1 MQLGVPA
8 HHADSVLQPVI
19 LDRQVKFIR
28 CIALFGPPEHIRL
41 SIAAEE
47 FAIPI
52 NVQSGSILKGVL
64 LVVVA
69 TVTFAL
75 ADVVTKHLTML
86 YAVPLVLAMRYGINL
101 ALLVITLGPRHGRA
115 LVTTRRTAIV
125 LFRGASLAVASLT
138 MGIALRYMPVGETVA
153 IIYIAP
159 IGVMLLAV
167 PLLGE
172 RVSLS
177 GWIGAAVGFLG
188 VLLIVRPGAGL
199 APLGVIF
206 ALINAA
212 CAVAYHLLS
221 RVLARTE
228 TTIAMQFYTALVG
241 TVVFTSMLPWTDLS
255 VWPVGAEVLPFL
267 ALGAFATLGHLLF
280 TAAYREAPAS
290 LLAPVN
296 YLHLVWAGLLGW
308 LVFDHL
314 PDQVTAFGMGLVTL
328 SGGAVALRA
337 HLSHLRNRRREP

>member
-1 MQLGVPA
+1 MSNA
-8 HHADSVLQPVI
+8 LQPGN
-19 LDRQVKFIR
+19 
-28 CIALFGPPEHIRL
+28 A
-41 SIAAEE
+41 
-47 FAIPI
+47 
-52 NVQSGSILKGVL
+52 LKGII
-64 LVVVA
+64 LVVLA
-69 TVTFAL
+69 TTAFAV
-75 ADVVTKHLTML
+75 ADVITKHLTML
-86 YAVPLVLAMRYGINL
+86 YAVPLVVALRYLVNL
-101 ALLVITLGPRHGRA
+101 VLLVITLGPRYGRT
-115 LVTTRRTAIV
+115 LITTRRTGLV
-125 LFRGASLAVASLT
+125 LIRGACLAAASLT

-172 RVSLS
+172 KVALS
-177 GWIGAAVGFLG
+177 GWIGAATGFLG

-199 APLGVIF
+199 DPIGVTF

-212 CAVAYHLLS
+212 CAIAYHLFS

-241 TVVFTSMLPWTDLS
+241 VVVFTAMLPWTDLS
-255 VWPVGAEVLPFL
+255 ILPNGADLLLIL
-267 ALGAFATLGHLLF
+267 ALGALAAIGHILF

-308 LVFDHL
+308 LVFHHL
-314 PDQVTAFGMGLVTL
+314 PDGLTILGMAMVAGA
-328 SGGAVALRA
+328 GIAVALRA
-337 HLSHLRNRRREP
+337 HLSRPRILPPETLT